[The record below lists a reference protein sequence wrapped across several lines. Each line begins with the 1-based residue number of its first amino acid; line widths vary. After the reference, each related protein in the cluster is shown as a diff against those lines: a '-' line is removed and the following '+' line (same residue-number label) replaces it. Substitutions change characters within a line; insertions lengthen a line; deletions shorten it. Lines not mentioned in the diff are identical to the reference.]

1 MLFRRNEMGRLDRLE
16 EDEVL
21 TVRTY
26 KVVPNAEIAWANT
39 YEVIVDQPTVDP
51 DVTTA
56 RLSAL
61 RNAFVTLERGL
72 LNAAYILDRI
82 IISTYVP
89 DGTPYD
95 PFTFVSYTISQPGTY
110 FTPGNPLLP
119 LQFCAL
125 VKRTVNYGRQGSILY
140 RGAVAANDAIIT
152 PGGTVIETS
161 RRNVMTGLLNSF
173 ISSVQQAGFDLVM
186 ARGRET
192 VEIGTLRRVVG
203 IEVKDKMTFKK
214 LNNRYFDKA
223 RIQN

>member
-1 MLFRRNEMGRLDRLE
+1 MSQLNRLE

-39 YEVIVDQPTVDP
+39 YEVIVDQPTIDP
-51 DVTTA
+51 SQTVQ

-89 DGTPYD
+89 DGTPYN

-119 LQFCAL
+119 LQFCTL
-125 VKRTVNYGRQGSILY
+125 IKRIVNFGRQGSILY
-140 RGAVAANDAIIT
+140 RGAVAANDAIVT
-152 PGGTVIETS
+152 SGGTLIETA
-161 RRNVMTGLLNSF
+161 RRNVITGLFNSF
-173 ISSVQQAGFDLVM
+173 ISAVQQAGFDLVM
-186 ARGRET
+186 ARGREA
-192 VEIGTLRRVVG
+192 VEIGTLRRVAG

-223 RIQN
+223 RIRN